1 MHWFAD
7 HYVDAADRRDPR
19 AAPLHGRLADLPPAF
34 IVTCEFDPLRD
45 DGTAYAKA
53 LADAGNAV
61 EHLEARGHTH
71 TSVTMVDVVLS
82 GAAVRDAMAR
92 ALRRL
97 ADPIRTLAAPVV
109 ADVA

>member
-1 MHWFAD
+1 
-7 HYVDAADRRDPR
+7 
-19 AAPLHGRLADLPPAF
+19 
-34 IVTCEFDPLRD
+34 
-45 DGTAYAKA
+45 
-53 LADAGNAV
+53 
-61 EHLEARGHTH
+61 
-71 TSVTMVDVVLS
+71 MVDVVLS